1 MKENFKS
8 GFTAIIGRPNVGKST
23 LMNHLIGQKIAITS
37 KKPQTTRN
45 RIQTVYTCDDGQIV
59 FLDTPGIHKAK
70 NKLGEYMVQVAERTL
85 KDVDVILWLVE
96 PTTFIGAGERHI
108 AEQLQGLH
116 IPVILV
122 INKVD
127 TVDKDEIL
135 KAIDTYRKLYDFD
148 EIIPCSALRNQNTE
162 DIIPSIL
169 KYLPYGPMFYDED
182 TINAVMSSNRVDEI
196 QEDTDTNAIVI
207 GVNEKEENSKPQEK
221 VYENEYEK
229 AILEKENPD
238 DTYKIIEI
246 NGKGYS
252 GYLAAI
258 YDPSKVKTL
267 VTAKIGTSGQYL
279 TTMAKNNKAVVA
291 INGGGFDDPNYSSN
305 AANPL
310 GITYSRGKLV
320 TSYYY
325 AGAGGIIGFD
335 TSDKLVLSS
344 KCTEQSAK
352 SLKIRD
358 AVTCGPFLIVNGKKS
373 SVVGNGG
380 WGTAPRTA
388 IGQRKDGIVLFLVV
402 DGRTVKR
409 PGADMDDLIEI
420 MENYGAYNAAN
431 LDGGTST
438 AMTVDYKL
446 INDPVDSTG
455 AHKTRF
461 ISTGFGLI
469 E

>member
-1 MKENFKS
+1 MNQIIEVQEEKKKKQVNNNENRTKRKKVKKNNIAKRILLTLLILF
-8 GFTAIIGRPNVGKST
+8 IIGASSLGILLYGPYNGFRDW
-23 LMNHLIGQKIAITS
+23 LITS
-37 KKPQTTRN
+37 AMTTMTH
-45 RIQTVYTCDDGQIV
+45 Q
-59 FLDTPGIHKAK
+59 
-70 NKLGEYMVQVAERTL
+70 
-85 KDVDVILWLVE
+85 W
-96 PTTFIGAGERHI
+96 I
-108 AEQLQGLH
+108 A
-116 IPVILV
+116 
-122 INKVD
+122 
-127 TVDKDEIL
+127 
-135 KAIDTYRKLYDFD
+135 
-148 EIIPCSALRNQNTE
+148 
-162 DIIPSIL
+162 
-169 KYLPYGPMFYDED
+169 YLFYDED
-182 TINAVMSSNRVDEI
+182 TINAVMESNRVDEV
-196 QEDTDTNAIVI
+196 QEDTDTNAIVV
-207 GVNEKEENSKPQEK
+207 GVQAEEEKT
-221 VYENEYEK
+221 YENEYER
-229 AILEKENPD
+229 AILEKKNPS

-246 NGKGYS
+246 EGKGYS

-258 YDPSKVKTL
+258 YDPSKVKTM
-267 VTAKIGTSGQYL
+267 VTSKIGTTGQYL

-373 SVVGNGG
+373 GVVGNGG

-420 MENYGAYNAAN
+420 MQNYGAYNAAN

-438 AMTVDYKL
+438 AMTVNYEL
-446 INDPVDSTG
+446 INDPVNSSG

-461 ISTGFGLI
+461 VSTGFGLI

>member
-1 MKENFKS
+1 MNQIISEQKEEIKVRKEVKEEPSKNKKPKKKKKNNIAKKILIVLAILAVIGGS
-8 GFTAIIGRPNVGKST
+8 TVGILLYGPYNGFRDW
-23 LMNHLIGQKIAITS
+23 LITS
-37 KKPQTTRN
+37 AMTTMTH
-45 RIQTVYTCDDGQIV
+45 Q
-59 FLDTPGIHKAK
+59 
-70 NKLGEYMVQVAERTL
+70 
-85 KDVDVILWLVE
+85 W
-96 PTTFIGAGERHI
+96 I
-108 AEQLQGLH
+108 AY
-116 IPVILV
+116 V
-122 INKVD
+122 
-127 TVDKDEIL
+127 
-135 KAIDTYRKLYDFD
+135 
-148 EIIPCSALRNQNTE
+148 
-162 DIIPSIL
+162 
-169 KYLPYGPMFYDED
+169 FYDED

-229 AILEKENPD
+229 AILEKEKPD

>member
-1 MKENFKS
+1 MNQIMGKQKDEEINLKTEKKEKVPKKKS
-8 GFTAIIGRPNVGKST
+8 KKNKKSKGIIKKILITIAILMVIGVST
-23 LMNHLIGQKIAITS
+23 LGILLYGPYNGFRDWLITS
-37 KKPQTTRN
+37 AMTTMTH
-45 RIQTVYTCDDGQIV
+45 Q
-59 FLDTPGIHKAK
+59 
-70 NKLGEYMVQVAERTL
+70 
-85 KDVDVILWLVE
+85 W
-96 PTTFIGAGERHI
+96 I
-108 AEQLQGLH
+108 A
-116 IPVILV
+116 
-122 INKVD
+122 
-127 TVDKDEIL
+127 
-135 KAIDTYRKLYDFD
+135 
-148 EIIPCSALRNQNTE
+148 
-162 DIIPSIL
+162 
-169 KYLPYGPMFYDED
+169 YLFYDED
-182 TINAVMSSNRVDEI
+182 TINAVMASNRVDEV
-196 QEDTDTNAIVI
+196 QEDTDTNAIVV
-207 GVNEKEENSKPQEK
+207 GVSEEPEKT
-221 VYENEYEK
+221 YENEYEK
-229 AILEKENPD
+229 AILEKNNPS

-258 YDPSKVKTL
+258 YDPSKIHTL
-267 VTAKIGTSGQYL
+267 VTSKIGTSGQYL

-310 GITYSRGKLV
+310 GITYSKGKLL

-335 TSDKLVLSS
+335 TNNKLVLSS

-373 SVVGNGG
+373 GVVGNGG

-420 MENYGAYNAAN
+420 MQNYGAYNAAN

-438 AMTVDYKL
+438 AMTVNYEL
-446 INDPVDSTG
+446 INDPVDSSG

-461 ISTGFGLI
+461 VSTGFGLI

>member
-1 MKENFKS
+1 MNQIMGKQEEEIELKTKKEKKNNQKKKTKKFK
-8 GFTAIIGRPNVGKST
+8 GRNIAKKILIIIAILALIGAST
-23 LMNHLIGQKIAITS
+23 LGILLYGPYNGFRDWLITS
-37 KKPQTTRN
+37 AMTTMTH
-45 RIQTVYTCDDGQIV
+45 Q
-59 FLDTPGIHKAK
+59 
-70 NKLGEYMVQVAERTL
+70 
-85 KDVDVILWLVE
+85 W
-96 PTTFIGAGERHI
+96 I
-108 AEQLQGLH
+108 A
-116 IPVILV
+116 
-122 INKVD
+122 
-127 TVDKDEIL
+127 
-135 KAIDTYRKLYDFD
+135 
-148 EIIPCSALRNQNTE
+148 
-162 DIIPSIL
+162 
-169 KYLPYGPMFYDED
+169 YLFYDED
-182 TINAVMSSNRVDEI
+182 TINAVMASNRVDEI
-196 QEDTDTNAIVI
+196 QEETDTDAIVV
-207 GVNEKEENSKPQEK
+207 GVQEEKT
-221 VYENEYEK
+221 YENEYER
-229 AILEKENPD
+229 AILEKDNPN

-246 NGKGYS
+246 EGKGYA

-258 YDPSKVKTL
+258 YNPSKIHTL
-267 VTAKIGTSGQYL
+267 VTSKIGTSGQYL

-310 GITYSRGKLV
+310 GITYSKGKLI

-335 TSDKLVLSS
+335 TDNKLVLSS

-373 SVVGNGG
+373 GVVGNGG

-388 IGQRKDGIVLFLVV
+388 IGQRRDGIVLFLVV

-420 MENYGAYNAAN
+420 MQNYGAYNAAN

-438 AMTVDYKL
+438 AMAVNYEL

-461 ISTGFGLI
+461 VSTGFGLI

>member
-1 MKENFKS
+1 MNQIMGEQKDEKINFNEYEEKNSNKKKKTRKSKFRKIIKRILITLAILVVIGASSLGILLYGPYS
-8 GFTAIIGRPNVGKST
+8 GFRDWLITTAMT
-23 LMNHLIGQKIAITS
+23 TMTHQWIA
-37 KKPQTTRN
+37 
-45 RIQTVYTCDDGQIV
+45 Y
-59 FLDTPGIHKAK
+59 F
-70 NKLGEYMVQVAERTL
+70 
-85 KDVDVILWLVE
+85 
-96 PTTFIGAGERHI
+96 
-108 AEQLQGLH
+108 
-116 IPVILV
+116 
-122 INKVD
+122 
-127 TVDKDEIL
+127 
-135 KAIDTYRKLYDFD
+135 
-148 EIIPCSALRNQNTE
+148 
-162 DIIPSIL
+162 
-169 KYLPYGPMFYDED
+169 FYDQD
-182 TINAVMSSNRVDEI
+182 TINAVMAGNRVDEI
-196 QEDTDTNAIVI
+196 QEDTDTNAIVV
-207 GVNEKEENSKPQEK
+207 GVQEEKT
-221 VYENEYEK
+221 YENEYER
-229 AILEKENPD
+229 AILEKDNPE

-258 YDPSKVKTL
+258 YDPSKVRTL
-267 VTAKIGTSGQYL
+267 VTSKIGTSGQYL

-310 GITYSRGKLV
+310 GITFSKGRLV

-335 TSDKLVLSS
+335 INNKLVLSS
-344 KCTEQSAK
+344 KCTEESAR

-373 SVVGNGG
+373 GVVGNGG

-388 IGQRKDGIVLFLVV
+388 IGQRKDCIVLFLVV

-420 MENYGAYNAAN
+420 MQNYGAYNAAN

-438 AMTVDYKL
+438 AMTVNYEL
-446 INDPVDSTG
+446 INDPVDSSG

>member
-1 MKENFKS
+1 MNQIIDEEQKEKRKKVRQDDEHS
-8 GFTAIIGRPNVGKST
+8 VNVKKRKKST
-23 LMNHLIGQKIAITS
+23 QTGNRIKTDEDRERRKRQRTTNDVAQKNKTQKVENAEKKVKPQKRKKNNIWKKILITIAIL
-37 KKPQTTRN
+37 
-45 RIQTVYTCDDGQIV
+45 IV
-59 FLDTPGIHKAK
+59 IGVSTLGI
-70 NKLGEYMVQVAERTL
+70 LL
-85 KDVDVILWLVE
+85 
-96 PTTFIGAGERHI
+96 
-108 AEQLQGLH
+108 
-116 IPVILV
+116 
-122 INKVD
+122 
-127 TVDKDEIL
+127 
-135 KAIDTYRKLYDFD
+135 
-148 EIIPCSALRNQNTE
+148 
-162 DIIPSIL
+162 
-169 KYLPYGPMFYDED
+169 YGPYNGFRDWLITSAMTTMTHQWIAYLFYDED
-182 TINAVMSSNRVDEI
+182 TINAVMASNRVDEV
-196 QEDTDTNAIVI
+196 QEDTDTNAIVV
-207 GVNEKEENSKPQEK
+207 GVSEEPEKT
-221 VYENEYEK
+221 YENEYEK
-229 AILEKENPD
+229 AILEKNNPR

-246 NGKGYS
+246 EGKGYS

-258 YDPSKVKTL
+258 YDPSKIHTL
-267 VTAKIGTSGQYL
+267 VTSKIGTSGQYL

-310 GITYSRGKLV
+310 GITYSKGKLL

-335 TSDKLVLSS
+335 TNNKLVLSS

-373 SVVGNGG
+373 GVVGNGG

-420 MENYGAYNAAN
+420 MQNYGAYNAAN

-438 AMTVDYKL
+438 AMTVNYEL
-446 INDPVDSTG
+446 INDPVDSSG

-461 ISTGFGLI
+461 VSTGFGLI

>member
-1 MKENFKS
+1 MNQIISEQKEEIKVRKEVKEEPPKNKKTKKKKKNNIAKKIFIILAILAVIGGS
-8 GFTAIIGRPNVGKST
+8 TVGILLYGPYNGFRDW
-23 LMNHLIGQKIAITS
+23 LITS
-37 KKPQTTRN
+37 AMTTMTH
-45 RIQTVYTCDDGQIV
+45 Q
-59 FLDTPGIHKAK
+59 
-70 NKLGEYMVQVAERTL
+70 
-85 KDVDVILWLVE
+85 W
-96 PTTFIGAGERHI
+96 I
-108 AEQLQGLH
+108 AY
-116 IPVILV
+116 V
-122 INKVD
+122 
-127 TVDKDEIL
+127 
-135 KAIDTYRKLYDFD
+135 
-148 EIIPCSALRNQNTE
+148 
-162 DIIPSIL
+162 
-169 KYLPYGPMFYDED
+169 FYDED

-207 GVNEKEENSKPQEK
+207 GVNAKEETSKPQEK

-229 AILEKENPD
+229 AILEKEKPD

-246 NGKGYS
+246 SGKGYS

>member
-1 MKENFKS
+1 MNQIISEQKEEIKVRKEVKEEPPKNKKTKKKKKNNIAKKIFIILAILAVIGGS
-8 GFTAIIGRPNVGKST
+8 TVGILLYGPYNGFRDW
-23 LMNHLIGQKIAITS
+23 LITS
-37 KKPQTTRN
+37 AMTTMTH
-45 RIQTVYTCDDGQIV
+45 Q
-59 FLDTPGIHKAK
+59 
-70 NKLGEYMVQVAERTL
+70 
-85 KDVDVILWLVE
+85 W
-96 PTTFIGAGERHI
+96 I
-108 AEQLQGLH
+108 AY
-116 IPVILV
+116 V
-122 INKVD
+122 
-127 TVDKDEIL
+127 
-135 KAIDTYRKLYDFD
+135 
-148 EIIPCSALRNQNTE
+148 
-162 DIIPSIL
+162 
-169 KYLPYGPMFYDED
+169 FYDED

-229 AILEKENPD
+229 AILEKEKPD

-380 WGTAPRTA
+380 WGIAPRTA

>member
-1 MKENFKS
+1 MNQIIDEEQKEKRKKVRQDDEHSANVKKRKKPTQT
-8 GFTAIIGRPNVGKST
+8 GNRIKTDEDRERRKRQRTTNDVAQKNKTQKVENAEKKVKPQKRKKNNIWKKILITIAILMVIGVST
-23 LMNHLIGQKIAITS
+23 LGILLYGPYNGFRDWLITS
-37 KKPQTTRN
+37 AMTTMTH
-45 RIQTVYTCDDGQIV
+45 Q
-59 FLDTPGIHKAK
+59 
-70 NKLGEYMVQVAERTL
+70 
-85 KDVDVILWLVE
+85 W
-96 PTTFIGAGERHI
+96 I
-108 AEQLQGLH
+108 A
-116 IPVILV
+116 
-122 INKVD
+122 
-127 TVDKDEIL
+127 
-135 KAIDTYRKLYDFD
+135 
-148 EIIPCSALRNQNTE
+148 
-162 DIIPSIL
+162 
-169 KYLPYGPMFYDED
+169 YLFYDED
-182 TINAVMSSNRVDEI
+182 TINAVMASNRVDEV
-196 QEDTDTNAIVI
+196 QEDTDTNAIVV
-207 GVNEKEENSKPQEK
+207 GVSEEPEKT
-221 VYENEYEK
+221 YENEYEK
-229 AILEKENPD
+229 AVLEKNNPS

-246 NGKGYS
+246 EGKGYS

-258 YDPSKVKTL
+258 YDPSKIHTL
-267 VTAKIGTSGQYL
+267 VTSKIGTSGQYL

-310 GITYSRGKLV
+310 GITYSKGKLL

-335 TSDKLVLSS
+335 TNNKLVLSS

-373 SVVGNGG
+373 GVVGNGG

-420 MENYGAYNAAN
+420 MQNYGAYNAAN

-438 AMTVDYKL
+438 AMTVNYEL
-446 INDPVDSTG
+446 INDPVDSSG

-461 ISTGFGLI
+461 VSTGFGLI

>member
-1 MKENFKS
+1 MNQIISEQKEEIKVRKEVKEEPSKNKKPKKKKKNNIAKKILIVLAILAVIGGS
-8 GFTAIIGRPNVGKST
+8 TVGILLYGPYNGFRDW
-23 LMNHLIGQKIAITS
+23 LITS
-37 KKPQTTRN
+37 AMTTMTH
-45 RIQTVYTCDDGQIV
+45 Q
-59 FLDTPGIHKAK
+59 
-70 NKLGEYMVQVAERTL
+70 
-85 KDVDVILWLVE
+85 W
-96 PTTFIGAGERHI
+96 I
-108 AEQLQGLH
+108 AY
-116 IPVILV
+116 V
-122 INKVD
+122 
-127 TVDKDEIL
+127 
-135 KAIDTYRKLYDFD
+135 
-148 EIIPCSALRNQNTE
+148 
-162 DIIPSIL
+162 
-169 KYLPYGPMFYDED
+169 FYDED

-229 AILEKENPD
+229 AILEKEKPD

-344 KCTEQSAK
+344 KCTEQSGK

>member
-1 MKENFKS
+1 MNQIISEQKEEIKVRKEVKEEPPKNKKTKKKKKNNIAKKIFIILAILAVIGGS
-8 GFTAIIGRPNVGKST
+8 TVGILLYGPYNGFRDW
-23 LMNHLIGQKIAITS
+23 LITS
-37 KKPQTTRN
+37 AMTTMTH
-45 RIQTVYTCDDGQIV
+45 Q
-59 FLDTPGIHKAK
+59 
-70 NKLGEYMVQVAERTL
+70 
-85 KDVDVILWLVE
+85 W
-96 PTTFIGAGERHI
+96 I
-108 AEQLQGLH
+108 AY
-116 IPVILV
+116 V
-122 INKVD
+122 
-127 TVDKDEIL
+127 
-135 KAIDTYRKLYDFD
+135 
-148 EIIPCSALRNQNTE
+148 
-162 DIIPSIL
+162 
-169 KYLPYGPMFYDED
+169 FYDED

-229 AILEKENPD
+229 AILEKEKPD

-291 INGGGFDDPNYSSN
+291 INGGGFDDQNYSSN

>member
-1 MKENFKS
+1 MNQIMGKQKDEEINLKTEKREKPPKKKNKKNKKS
-8 GFTAIIGRPNVGKST
+8 KGIAKKILITIAILIVIGVST
-23 LMNHLIGQKIAITS
+23 LGILLYGPYNGFRDWLITS
-37 KKPQTTRN
+37 AMTTMTH
-45 RIQTVYTCDDGQIV
+45 Q
-59 FLDTPGIHKAK
+59 
-70 NKLGEYMVQVAERTL
+70 
-85 KDVDVILWLVE
+85 W
-96 PTTFIGAGERHI
+96 I
-108 AEQLQGLH
+108 A
-116 IPVILV
+116 
-122 INKVD
+122 
-127 TVDKDEIL
+127 
-135 KAIDTYRKLYDFD
+135 
-148 EIIPCSALRNQNTE
+148 
-162 DIIPSIL
+162 
-169 KYLPYGPMFYDED
+169 YLFYDED
-182 TINAVMSSNRVDEI
+182 TINAVMASNRVDEV
-196 QEDTDTNAIVI
+196 QEDTDTNAIVV
-207 GVNEKEENSKPQEK
+207 GVSEEPEKT
-221 VYENEYEK
+221 YENEYEK
-229 AILEKENPD
+229 AILEKNNPS

-246 NGKGYS
+246 EGKGYS

-258 YDPSKVKTL
+258 YDPSKIHTL
-267 VTAKIGTSGQYL
+267 VTSKIGTSGQYL

-335 TSDKLVLSS
+335 TDNKLVLSS

-373 SVVGNGG
+373 GVVGNGG

-420 MENYGAYNAAN
+420 MQNYGAYNAAN

-438 AMTVDYKL
+438 AMTVNYEL
-446 INDPVDSTG
+446 INDPVDSSG